1 MTTDSFRFDH
11 APAEPETRRHD
22 RRAFLRVGTSAVF
35 GSLVARW
42 LAPRAAAAA
51 PAARA
56 KASACI
62 LVWQNGGPSH
72 IDTFD
77 PKPGRAT
84 GGPFKAIKARAPG
97 MTLSEHLPHLAERGD
112 KLAIV
117 RSMSSKEGNH
127 ARAQYFVQTGYA
139 PTPTV
144 VHPSLGGWVCARL
157 GDPASE
163 LPAFVSIAGPSFGA
177 GFLGVQNGPF
187 VLQRAG
193 APPADVR
200 LPGGVDRERFD
211 RRRALLGEMDERFAR
226 ATGDAK
232 VEGRRQVYAKAVR
245 LMQAPK
251 LDAFDLSGESEA
263 TKRAYGDTDFGRGC
277 LVARRLVERG
287 VKFVEVVLDGWDTHK
302 DDFER
307 TKTLMG
313 TLDPA
318 LASLLDDLG
327 ARGMFASTLVACMGE
342 FGRTPRINAND
353 GRDHWPQAWSAVLAG
368 GGVRGGVVYGAT
380 DEDGAKVAGPPTGVP
395 DLLATMAAQLGLDP
409 SHTETSPAGRPV
421 AVTDGGTPI
430 GALLA

>member
-1 MTTDSFRFDH
+1 MA
-11 APAEPETRRHD
+11 APVLNRRS
-22 RRAFLRVGTSAVF
+22 LLQVGTSAVF

-42 LAPRAAAAA
+42 LAPRTAAAADA
-51 PAARA
+51 PRARA
-56 KASACI
+56 GACI
-62 LVWQNGGPSH
+62 LLWLNGGPSH

-97 MTLSEHLPHLAERGD
+97 MFLSEHLPHLAERGD
-112 KLAIV
+112 KLALV

-127 ARAQYFVQTGYA
+127 ARAQYYVHTGYA
-139 PTPTV
+139 PNPTV
-144 VHPSLGGWVCARL
+144 VHPSLGGWTSAKL
-157 GDPASE
+157 GDASSE
-163 LPAFVSIAGPSFGA
+163 LPAFVSIGGPSFGA

-200 LPGGVDRERFD
+200 LPAGVDTVRFE
-211 RRRALLGEMDERFAR
+211 RRRALLDEMDERFGH

-232 VEGRRQVYAKAVR
+232 VDGRRQVYAKAVR

-251 LDAFDLSGESEA
+251 LDGFDLAAESDA
-263 TKRAYGDTDFGRGC
+263 TKKAYGDTEFGRAC
-277 LVARRLVERG
+277 LVARRMVERG
-287 VKFVEVVLDGWDTHK
+287 VKFVEVVLDGWDTHQN
-302 DDFER
+302 DFER
-307 TKTLMG
+307 TKSLMG

-318 LASLLDDLG
+318 MAALIDDLA
-327 ARGMFASTLVACMGE
+327 ARKLLGTTLVACMGE

-368 GGVRGGVVYGAT
+368 GGLRGGLVHGAT
-380 DEDGAKVAGPPTGVP
+380 DDDGAKVAGPATSVP
-395 DLLATMAAQLGLDP
+395 DLLATMGAQLGLDP
-409 SHTETSPAGRPV
+409 GHTEVTPAGRPI

-430 GALLA
+430 AALLGK